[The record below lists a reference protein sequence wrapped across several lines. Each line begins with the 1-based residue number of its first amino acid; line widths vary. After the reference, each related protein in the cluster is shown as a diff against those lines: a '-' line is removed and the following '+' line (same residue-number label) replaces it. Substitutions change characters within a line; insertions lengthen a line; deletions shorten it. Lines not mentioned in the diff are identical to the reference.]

1 MEYHLSLSY
10 FFRTSASASVTNY
23 RHARSSVLLSTS
35 SYNSFSILFTLFLLT
50 LYRRLL
56 EEKNIPNLR
65 HIISPQPGGL
75 EVVGGVGGGDNKV
88 VSEVLEVLEVVGG
101 GGATV
106 TRDKYISATPS
117 LIQTIPAHPSS
128 HGSMTQL

>member
-88 VSEVLEVLEVVGG
+88 VSEVLEVVGG